1 MYQNNNRSQG
11 SFGNAPRSSSRYGS
25 SRPSTGGF
33 RGGDRSG
40 SAPRFGG
47 GRGGGGGRRVKV
59 LDPQLFVRRA
69 VESTQEVYVAQHT
82 FADFAFDAKLKEN
95 IARRGYVTPTPIQDQ
110 TIPLLLEGKDV
121 IGIANTGTGKTAAFL
136 LPLIN
141 KLVTN
146 KNDSVLII
154 APTREL
160 AVQIDDEFREF
171 SRGMGM
177 FSALCIGGVSIS
189 NQIRNMR
196 RNPHFVIAT
205 PGRLKDLEM
214 RHAINFAKYNSI
226 VLDEVD
232 RMLDMGFVNAIRDII
247 AKLPQE
253 RHSLFFSATLPSNVK
268 DIMSSF
274 LKDPITVSINSNKTT
289 NNVDQDIVRLNGKNK
304 LEVLHDLLI
313 TDEVKKTLIFGRTKW
328 GIEKLSKELL
338 VRGFKVD
345 ALHGNKSQ
353 FQRQKALDAFK
364 DNRIDILIA
373 TDIASRGLDID
384 DITHVINF
392 DAPESYEDYIHRIG
406 RTGRANKK
414 GIALTFV

>member
-11 SFGNAPRSSSRYGS
+11 SFGNHP
-25 SRPSTGGF
+25 
-33 RGGDRSG
+33 RGGSRFGSNRG
-40 SAPRFGG
+40 SAPRFSSN
-47 GRGGGGGRRVKV
+47 RGGASLGRRVKV
-59 LDPQLFVRRA
+59 LDPQLFVKRA
-69 VESTQEVYVAQHT
+69 VETTQEVYVAQHT
-82 FADFAFDAKLKEN
+82 FADFAFDEKLKEN
-95 IARRGYVTPTPIQDQ
+95 ISRRGYVTPTPIQDQ
-110 TIPLLLEGKDV
+110 TIPHLLEGKDV

-141 KLVTN
+141 KLVTK

-232 RMLDMGFVNAIRDII
+232 RMLDMGFVSAIRDII
-247 AKLPQE
+247 TKLPQE
-253 RHSLFFSATLPSNVK
+253 RHSLFFSATLPNNVK

-274 LKDPITVSINSNKTT
+274 LKDPVTVSINSNKTT
-289 NNVDQDIVRLNGKNK
+289 NNVDQNIIRTDGKNK
-304 LEVLHDLLI
+304 IEVLHDLLI

-328 GIEKLSKELL
+328 GIEKLSKELHM
-338 VRGFKVD
+338 RGFKVD

-364 DNRIDILIA
+364 DNRINILIA

-414 GIALTFV
+414 GVALTFV